1 MKTQL
6 KVVAL
11 SVLVATSTY
20 AQENK
25 DMYFGLGMAQ
35 SKSNGSEYID
45 DGGGNTTLVDFQY
58 KKKNWKALIGMRLDS
73 NWSIEGQYTDFS
85 TDELTANGVETGID
99 MSGKSLGVAGLY
111 HFNPQ
116 GDYSP
121 FVKLGWHYWDLDVTS
136 PVGSDSGD
144 GNHAFY
150 GIGIDGKIN
159 ETIKYRVEFERM
171 SLDDGDNMNN
181 IGVGLLFG
189 F

>member
-6 KVVAL
+6 KVIAL

-35 SKSNGSEYID
+35 SKSNDNEYAD
-45 DGGGNTTLVDFQY
+45 DGVGNMTWVDFQY

-85 TDELTANGVETGID
+85 TDDITANGVETGID

-171 SLDDGDNMNN
+171 SFGDGDNMKN